1 MSVQNNEDLCA
12 GCGCCMDACEVGAI
26 EFKEE
31 EIKAW
36 INEDECIECENCIPM
51 CPNVALSMQ

>member
-1 MSVQNNEDLCA
+1 MSVQTNEDLCA
-12 GCGCCMDACEVGAI
+12 GCGCCMDACGAGAL
-26 EFKEE
+26 EFKED

-36 INEDECIECENCIPM
+36 VNEDECIECEDCISM